1 MIVVDGII
9 LVITCEKHL
18 EKRLKEHINLKENC
32 GNWKVIKVIGDLFL
46 ECDYKLEGDM
56 MTIKCEDSYIH
67 ILKKVILSIQYLYE
81 MFDIKEG
88 ILRCGDDL
96 IFNENNLET
105 FLKSSK
111 KHEINNREY
120 IDIDYMGK
128 TALYAS
134 TINYNFKYEPD
145 KSEIDNFIVGY
156 YQCHPEDFD
165 NPRHNLKGVDIA
177 KYMRRPY
184 IPNYV
189 AGPMM
194 YLSNKSCKIL
204 INHMSNINYDIFHYD
219 NITDSYPY
227 TIEDMAIGFI
237 LLSNN
242 INIIDAKYW
251 WWGDDNLR
259 EPQLIPMCIAVH
271 TNKYK

>member
-1 MIVVDGII
+1 MIAVDGII
-9 LVITCEKHL
+9 LVITCQKHL
-18 EKRLKEHINLKENC
+18 HIRLKEHFNLKENI
-32 GNWKVIKVIGDLFL
+32 GNWKVIKVIGDLFID
-46 ECDYKLEGDM
+46 CDYKLEGDM

-67 ILKKVILSIQYLYE
+67 LLKKVVLSFQYLYE

-111 KHEINNREY
+111 KHEINGDEY

-134 TINYNFKYEPD
+134 TINYNLKYDHD
-145 KSEIDNFIVGY
+145 KSEIDNFMVGY
-156 YQCHPEDFD
+156 YQC
-165 NPRHNLKGVDIA
+165 NPDDINNPLHNLKGVDIA

-189 AGPMM
+189 GGPLM

-251 WWGDDNLR
+251 WCWGELR